1 MQTIVDTSN
10 PISRTAVESVE
21 SRVVAGRYRCIRPL
35 GTGGMGDVY
44 LADDLVLAR
53 RVALKTVRS
62 ELCGNDEVRRRILR
76 ECRMQAAIGAHPN
89 IITLYDTVEED
100 ERIYLVMEYFAGDT
114 LARLLAV
121 RAESDATGLCIEE
134 IVRIVLQ
141 ILAALA
147 AIHATDIVHRDIK
160 TSNILLRK
168 VEDGRYAVKLMD
180 FGIARIETEK
190 EDTDILTR
198 VGIRGPGTP
207 AYMAPERIDPQAFGE
222 ISPATDL
229 YSVGVILHEL
239 LRGEPPFKGSTTKI
253 FTAHLLQQPDLSWF
267 SPQLPP
273 RIREVLRRAL
283 EKKPEDR
290 YRDAGTFAVDL
301 ELAACGDGP
310 ETETLRPAEPEATLL
325 AADEGAEVPVSLP
338 AATILA
344 PIAEKDAV
352 GRLVRPGKAAV
363 LAVVLACLLAV
374 FFGLRRQVRVNGPE
388 QSDQVAQV
396 MREKPVSRTEPSLPA
411 DSHGSRE
418 EMSALETVEN
428 ARQGWKEGV
437 TLPGRT
443 ENASRAASEWQVL
456 ESNSRKIQ

>member
-10 PISRTAVESVE
+10 PTSPPAVESVE
-21 SRVVAGRYRCIRPL
+21 SRLVAGRYRCIRPL

-62 ELCGNDEVRRRILR
+62 ELCGNEEVRRRILR

-114 LARLLAV
+114 LAHLLAV
-121 RAESDATGLCIEE
+121 RAESGATGLCVDE

-168 VEDGRYAVKLMD
+168 VEDDRYAVKLMD

-267 SPQLPP
+267 SPQLP
-273 RIREVLRRAL
+273 RQIREVLRRAL
-283 EKKPEDR
+283 EKKPDDR
-290 YRDAGTFAVDL
+290 YRDARTFALDL
-301 ELAACGDGP
+301 ERAAFGDGA
-310 ETETLRPAEPEATLL
+310 ECITLRPAEPEATLL
-325 AADEGAEVPVSLP
+325 AGDEGAGATASLP
-338 AATILA
+338 EATVLVA
-344 PIAEKDAV
+344 RVEKDT
-352 GRLVRPGKAAV
+352 VRWAPSGKRAV
-363 LAVVLACLLAV
+363 LAVVLVCLLVV
-374 FFGLRRQVRVNGPE
+374 FFGLLRQARVNGPDE
-388 QSDQVAQV
+388 ADQVTRV
-396 MREKPVSRTEPSLPA
+396 GREVPVAKVEPSPPD
-411 DSHGSRE
+411 DSQGGGE
-418 EMSALETVEN
+418 EVSALETVEN
-428 ARQGWKEGV
+428 ARKRRMDGAIAPGSTEGAG
-437 TLPGRT
+437 P
-443 ENASRAASEWQVL
+443 AASEWQVL